1 MADSL
6 LRRAVSLA
14 CLPWGWA
21 ASRVRPGLRILM
33 YHRVAPGLEGD
44 QLTVHP
50 DRFEQQMAWLSANC
64 RVRSLSDALA
74 DLTAGRTKRGD
85 VVVTFDDGY
94 LDNLTHALPVL
105 LYHKVPATIFVT
117 SAFCDQALSHPRY
130 PASAQRLHLTW
141 DEVRHLA
148 RQPGIAIGS
157 HTVSHPYLS
166 RVPAAEAEAEVSN
179 SRTLIAQQI
188 GADVP
193 HFCYPSGDVTPRE
206 AELVARA
213 GYTAAVTV
221 APGANHRNTPPHL
234 LHRTEMTDADTPFDL
249 ALKLSGAYDPVHAL
263 LHWRRQRKFAQA
275 AASNRQPSR
284 KSPA

>member
-21 ASRVRPGLRILM
+21 VSRVRPGLRILM
-33 YHRVAPGLEGD
+33 YHRVAPGLPDD
-44 QLTVHP
+44 QLTVRP
-50 DRFEQQMAWLSANC
+50 DTFDRQMDHLSRHC
-64 RVRSLSDALA
+64 RVRSLADALD
-74 DLTAGRTKRGD
+74 DLRAGTTRRGD

-94 LDNLTHALPVL
+94 LDNLTHALPIL
-105 LYHKVPATIFVT
+105 QKHGVPATIFVT
-117 SAFCDQALSHPRY
+117 SAFCDQAMSHPRY
-130 PASAQRLHLTW
+130 PASAERLHLTW
-141 DEVRHLA
+141 DEVRRLA
-148 RQPGIAIGS
+148 REPGIAIGS

-166 RVPAAEAEAEVSN
+166 RVPEAEARAEVTD
-179 SRTLIAQQI
+179 SRALIAREL

-206 AELVARA
+206 AALVQAA

-221 APGANHRNTPPHL
+221 APGLNRRGTSPFL

-275 AASNRQPSR
+275 AASTRQTPQ
-284 KSPA
+284 KSTA